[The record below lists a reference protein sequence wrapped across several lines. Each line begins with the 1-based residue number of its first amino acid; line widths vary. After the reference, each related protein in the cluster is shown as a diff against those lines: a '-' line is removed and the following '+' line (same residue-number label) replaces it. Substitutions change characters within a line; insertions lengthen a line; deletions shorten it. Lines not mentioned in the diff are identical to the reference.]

1 MSEQEYCGK
10 DLHLFAAVGNWKEY
24 WSQAIREYVSGDV
37 LEVGAG
43 TGSNT
48 EFLSSN
54 SSGRWVCLEPDPR
67 LLAQL
72 RQKLEAKAQRNYET
86 ICGTM
91 RTIDSAWQFDTII
104 YIDVLEHIEDDRGE
118 LESAAAHLR
127 PGGCVI
133 VLSPA
138 HQWLFTPFDAA
149 IGHFRRYNRSM
160 LRSISPPELCVERL
174 MYLDSVGMLA
184 SAANRLLLRQ
194 SMPTETQLQ
203 FWDGRIIPVSRVFDV
218 LLRNS
223 LGKSIIGVWRK
234 PDAAAGRD
242 NRADY

>member
-1 MSEQEYCGK
+1 MNEQEYCGGEL
-10 DLHLFAAVGNWKEY
+10 DLFAAVRNWKGY

-43 TGSNT
+43 TGSNS
-48 EFLSSN
+48 EFLSTATA
-54 SSGRWVCLEPDPR
+54 GRWVCLEPDPR
-67 LLAQL
+67 LLDQL
-72 RQKLEAKAQRNYET
+72 RQKLKAEARRNYET
-86 ICGTM
+86 ICGTL
-91 RTIDSAWQFDTII
+91 RTIDSAWQFDTIV
-104 YIDVLEHIEDDRGE
+104 YVDVLEHIDDDRGE
-118 LESAAAHLR
+118 LKLAAAHLR
-127 PGGCVI
+127 PGGRVI

-149 IGHFRRYNRSM
+149 IGHFRRYNRDM
-160 LRSISPPELCVERL
+160 LRAISPSELRVEKL

-194 SMPTETQLQ
+194 SMPTAAQLQ
-203 FWDGRIIPVSRVFDV
+203 FWDGRIIPVSRVFDI

-234 PDAAAGRD
+234 PDEHK
-242 NRADY
+242 ADRVSP

>member
-1 MSEQEYCGK
+1 MSEQEYCGEEL
-10 DLHLFAAVGNWKEY
+10 DLFAAVRNWKRY
-24 WSQAIREYVSGDV
+24 WSQTIREYVSGDV

-43 TGSNT
+43 TGSNA
-48 EFLSSN
+48 EFLSAGST
-54 SSGRWVCLEPDPR
+54 GRWVCLEPDPR

-72 RQKLEAKAQRNYET
+72 RQRLEETAHRKYET
-86 ICGTM
+86 ICGTL
-91 RTIDSAWQFDTII
+91 RTIDGARKFDTIV

-118 LESAAAHLR
+118 LESAAALLR
-127 PGGCVI
+127 PGGRVI

-149 IGHFRRYNRSM
+149 IGHFRRYNRNM
-160 LRSISPPELCVERL
+160 LRSIAPPGLQVEKL
-174 MYLDSVGMLA
+174 IYLDSVGMLA

-194 SMPTETQLQ
+194 SMPTAAQLQ
-203 FWDGRIIPVSRVFDV
+203 FWDGRIIPVSRVMDV

-234 PDAAAGRD
+234 PEQDAA
-242 NRADY
+242 NPLP